1 MNLKKMFL
9 WILLVSIMIMLAL
22 RSMVWLIEV
31 VFVPVVSFCQKF
43 IFGRVDWTVVICI
56 ISVPLLFVVVYWAY
70 KCSSWLL
77 YKFCG
82 KKKKNDKN
90 TYVGFLSDSPILSK
104 ENDIFNRNPFVK
116 GISNLILT
124 GPCEDAALFVAL
136 YGKWGSGKSS
146 ICNLLREMVKSDS
159 KDVVFL
165 DFSPWQYSYDSDLQ
179 SAYFELLADK
189 LFEISEMS
197 VASSCK
203 SFSAYMRCAGFHRK
217 LGSIHWL
224 IDVLRIWFFNSV
236 HTHDELSK
244 KFKSIISQ
252 GGKRIVVVIDDLE
265 RLPSDQ
271 VCNVIRFIKANGD
284 LPGVVYLV
292 LSDEAYLSSAIMKMI
307 PNVKNSHIDNGREYL
322 EKIFPFRLYVP
333 PISLIIMK
341 KFVKAHIEE
350 VLIQYGLKNK
360 VKEID
365 IDEELSY
372 FVDTMRVA
380 KSIVNDFV
388 CELDVAKA
396 QVGDRT
402 YVNRHI
408 GDMIALDILKLKN
421 PIVYSRLPR
430 LYWLF
435 VESHFSSNAY
445 LEDNGGIK
453 EEILKRR
460 FPELND
466 NDWRVLVQFMSKRL
480 DVKKNSNGVAFAI
493 NSPQSP
499 EKVLNYRLASS
510 LNFNDYFLIGG
521 GQNIIAEDDMRVF
534 YEKIKN
540 AEYPKDLISRLDS
553 TNELVILLYALEAQ
567 ELFRNDM
574 MERAYLK
581 TLVEMSALSLQNAQ
595 LPEVYELW
603 GGWGA
608 TTVYTR
614 IYRCILFY
622 LNKMLEERNQTREVR
637 REKLE
642 RILLPILQEVIDDV
656 YIISEF
662 LGHDKQY
669 PVTEES
675 VYYKAIF
682 TLKNREKVEELFLDK
697 IPSFVASGKLACHPN
712 FFEIFRCWKIL
723 LREKGGAEQ
732 MEKFKE
738 VCGSLLKDVDFV
750 VRMLIFFCKDNRV
763 SSAADEQLEVQ
774 INLEELEKY
783 LGDSACNEIY
793 RTLEDA
799 NKLDLYNY
807 HAYISLRFV
816 LDAKQKGVSCSIEAQ
831 RENLLSYIKTKEY
844 KEERASRVDES
855 LRIYA

>member
-9 WILLVSIMIMLAL
+9 WILLVPIMIMLAL
-22 RSMVWLIEV
+22 RSMVWLIDV
-31 VFVPVVSFCQKF
+31 VFVPVVSFCQNF
-43 IFGRVDWTVVICI
+43 IFGGVDWTVVIRI
-56 ISVPLLFVVVYWAY
+56 ISVLLLFVGVYWVY

-82 KKKKNDKN
+82 KKRKIDKN
-90 TYVGFLSDSPILSK
+90 TDSGFLSDNPILSK
-104 ENDIFNRNPFVK
+104 KDDIFNRRPFVK

-124 GPCEDAALFVAL
+124 GPCDDAALFVAL

-146 ICNLLREMVKSDS
+146 ICNLLREMVKSDL

-189 LFEISEMS
+189 LFQISEMS

-252 GGKRIVVVIDDLE
+252 GGKRIIVVIDDLE

-292 LSDEAYLSSAIMKMI
+292 LSDENYLAGAIMQMI
-307 PNVKNSHIDNGREYL
+307 PNIKNSHIDNGREYL
-322 EKIFPFRLYVP
+322 EKIFPFRLEVP
-333 PISLIIMK
+333 PINPIILQR
-341 KFVKAHIEE
+341 FVKEHVTE
-350 VLIQYGLKNK
+350 VLNKYGLNDK

-365 IDEELSY
+365 VDNEIAD
-372 FVDTMRVA
+372 FVVTMRDA
-380 KSIVNDFV
+380 KCILNGFV
-388 CELDVAKA
+388 YELDVAKA
-396 QVGDRT
+396 QVGERT

-408 GDMIALDILKLKN
+408 GDMLALNILRLKH
-421 PIVYSRLPR
+421 PIVYSILPK

-435 VESHFSSNAY
+435 VESHFSTNAY

-453 EEILKRR
+453 EEVLKRR

-466 NDWRVLVQFMSKRL
+466 NDWQELIQFMSQRL
-480 DVKKNSNGVAFAI
+480 DIKKSSNGVTFVI
-493 NSPQSP
+493 YSPQSS

-510 LNFNDYFLIGG
+510 LNFNDYFLLGN
-521 GQNIIAEDDMRVF
+521 GQNIVAEDDMKAF
-534 YEKIKN
+534 LEKIKN
-540 AEYPKDLISRLDS
+540 VEYPKDLISRLDS

-595 LPEVYELW
+595 LPESYELW

-614 IYRCILFY
+614 IYRCLLFY
-622 LNKMLEERNQTREVR
+622 LNKMLEARNQTREVR

-642 RILLPILQEVIDDV
+642 RILMPILQEVIDDV

-669 PVTEES
+669 PVTDES

-682 TLKNREKVEELFLDK
+682 TLKNRQKVEELFLDK
-697 IPSFVASGKLACHPN
+697 IPSFVASGKLVCHPN

-723 LREKGGAEQ
+723 LRENGGAEQ

-750 VRMLIFFCKDNRV
+750 LRMMMFFCKDNRA
-763 SSAADEQLEVQ
+763 SSAADEQLEVE
-774 INLEELEKY
+774 INVEEVEKY

-793 RTLEDA
+793 RTLENA
-799 NKLDLYNY
+799 SSLDLYNY

-816 LDAKQKGVSCSIEAQ
+816 LNAKQKGMPCSIEAQ
-831 RENLLSYIKTKEY
+831 REYHLSYTKTKEY
-844 KEERASRVDES
+844 KEERAAKVDES